1 MTPQIPTISKEEYE
15 RRIKGTVP
23 IFEFQN
29 KQCPRCGSG
38 LVKTRACTGLV
49 KKGWETMLRCP
60 KVLCGHMEG
69 FERKNGGQ
77 GK

>member
-1 MTPQIPTISKEEYE
+1 MPIPTISKEEYE

-38 LVKTRACTGLV
+38 LVKTRACSGLV
-49 KKGWETMLRCP
+49 KEGWETMLRCP

-69 FERKNGGQ
+69 LERKNGGQ

>member
-1 MTPQIPTISKEEYE
+1 MPIPTISKEEFSKMT
-15 RRIKGTVP
+15 KGKP

-49 KKGWETMLRCP
+49 KEGWETMLRCP

-77 GK
+77 